1 MKRLLFLL
9 IPAFAA
15 LALHA
20 QDNAQKNDLYEIMS
34 HNMGN
39 IIICFFS
46 NLSVFFH
53 YFCFLNLK

>member
-34 HNMGN
+34 HNMAN

-46 NLSVFFH
+46 NLSVFFTI
-53 YFCFLNLK
+53 FAF